1 MDLKNRI
8 EGVAIG
14 LLMGF
19 ETNRPMVVFPGNSE
33 DHAIP
38 ARSTAALS
46 RDDVGKEVALLF
58 EDGDISRPLIVGKI
72 VEPARVE
79 EQPSVVRDGEL
90 VKVTASEQM
99 ELRCGKASIVMKKS
113 GHITIRGTYVT
124 SHASASNRIRGGS
137 VNLN

>member
-19 ETNRPMVVFPGNSE
+19 EDKKPMVVFPGNVK

-38 ARSTAALS
+38 ARSIAALTGDDIS
-46 RDDVGKEVALLF
+46 REVALLF
-58 EDGDISRPLIVGKI
+58 EDGDIERPLIVGRI

-79 EQPSVVRDGEL
+79 DEPSVIRDGEL
-90 VKVTASEQM
+90 VKVTADEKL
-99 ELRCGKASIVMKKS
+99 ELRCGKASIVMKKT

>member
-14 LLMGF
+14 LLLGF
-19 ETNRPMVVFPGNSE
+19 ETDKPMVVFPGNSE

-38 ARSTAALS
+38 ARSTATLS
-46 RDDVGKEVALLF
+46 KDDVGKEVALLF

-72 VEPARVE
+72 VEPARIE
-79 EQPSVVRDGEL
+79 EEPSVVRDGEL
-90 VKVTASEQM
+90 VKVTASEKM

-113 GHITIRGTYVT
+113 GHITIRGTYLT